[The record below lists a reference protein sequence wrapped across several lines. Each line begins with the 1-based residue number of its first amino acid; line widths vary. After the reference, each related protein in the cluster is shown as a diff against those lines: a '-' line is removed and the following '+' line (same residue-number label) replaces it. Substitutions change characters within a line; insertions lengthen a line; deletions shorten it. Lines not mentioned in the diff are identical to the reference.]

1 LGYVKARKYRVASA
15 GRQAPFY
22 LEGKAYERKHES
34 SAAAHRH
41 FFGTPANDAG
51 AAGGRDTAGGDRT
64 EERR

>member
-1 LGYVKARKYRVASA
+1 MGYVKARKYRVAST

-22 LEGKAYERKHES
+22 LEGKAYERKHEPN
-34 SAAAHRH
+34 AAHRH

-51 AAGGRDTAGGDRT
+51 VAGRRDAAGGDRT